1 MLLSASDAVS
11 QIMDGNCHIDA
22 PNEKI
27 YRAVLHRWDMVAKPL
42 DSLGKFELLFA
53 RIGAIQANEDPT
65 LEPCELLVFCA
76 DNGIVEEGISQSDQS
91 VTAQCAESIGQGKS
105 CTGIMAAQAGVRIR
119 SIDIGIAHPKS
130 VDENLP
136 GNDSADETADVQTG
150 DSNTSDSNTFLSET
164 HDAARAISAGEKEI
178 VLHDMKEF
186 PSGLCDTVSTLPGTE
201 NMNVR
206 PGTRNFLK
214 EPAMTQAEVR
224 QALLTG
230 IELVRDANR
239 RGVGLL
245 AAGEMGIGNT
255 TTSACMAAALLHLCG
270 EETAGR
276 GAGLDDQRLRRKIQ
290 VINKAL
296 EKYHFGNTES
306 LKPESPKKQ
315 ASNEIKLKKQEV
327 SSNTRLKKQEVSSET
342 KFKTQEVSSKT
353 NLKMAEVSNEAKK
366 EQEASNETELKR
378 QDSALEM
385 ASKRREALR
394 ILQCVGGLDIAAM
407 TGVYLGGAVYHV
419 PIVLDGV
426 ISLVAALT
434 AERILPGTKQFLIPS
449 HVSREPAAHRILQ
462 ELNFHPVLDA
472 DMALGEG
479 SGAVMM
485 IDLLKM
491 VERVYRESNDFPKI
505 GVEAYERF
513 SS

>member
-1 MLLSASDAVS
+1 MLERNKLRLGKKILLSASDTMS
-11 QIMDGNCHIDA
+11 QIMEGNLFIEFPD
-22 PNEKI
+22 ERT
-27 YRAVLHRWDMVAKPL
+27 YQAVLHRWDKVAKPL
-42 DSLGKFELLFA
+42 DSLGKFEPLFA
-53 RIGAIQANEDPT
+53 RIGAIQGNEDPR

-91 VTAQCAESIGQGKS
+91 VTAQCAQSIGQGKS

-119 SIDIGIAHPKS
+119 SIDIGIANPVKANRIS
-130 VDENLP
+130 PSEAAPAVENYKIR
-136 GNDSADETADVQTG
+136 S
-150 DSNTSDSNTFLSET
+150 
-164 HDAARAISAGEKEI
+164 
-178 VLHDMKEF
+178 
-186 PSGLCDTVSTLPGTE
+186 
-201 NMNVR
+201 
-206 PGTRNFLK
+206 GTRNFLK
-214 EPAMTQAEVR
+214 EPAMTQTEMR
-224 QALLTG
+224 KALETG
-230 IELVRDANR
+230 MDLVRDAR
-239 RGVGLL
+239 QRGVRLL

-255 TTSACMAAALLHLCG
+255 TTSACMAAALLGLRG

-296 EKYHFGNTES
+296 EKYHFGKAECLKLGSDSEKDMES
-306 LKPESPKKQ
+306 GYRLELEAAMETGMALKTWNVSEAYNASEHGPETNSELQRVLGFGCTSRGAWRRQKAPGKEKPK
-315 ASNEIKLKKQEV
+315 
-327 SSNTRLKKQEVSSET
+327 T
-342 KFKTQEVSSKT
+342 
-353 NLKMAEVSNEAKK
+353 
-366 EQEASNETELKR
+366 QEASNETELR
-378 QDSALEM
+378 TLDSALEK

-434 AERILPGTKQFLIPS
+434 AERILPGTKRFLIPS
-449 HVSREPAAHRILQ
+449 HVSREPAADRILR
-462 ELNFHPVLDA
+462 ELDFHPVLDA

-491 VERVYRESNDFPKI
+491 VERVYRESNDFSKI

-513 SS
+513 YS

>member
-11 QIMDGNCHIDA
+11 QIMDGNYHIDA

-42 DSLGKFELLFA
+42 DSLGKFESLFA
-53 RIGAIQANEDPT
+53 RIGAIQANEDPL

-91 VTAQCAESIGQGKS
+91 VTAQCAQSIGQGKS
-105 CTGIMAAQAGVRIR
+105 CTGIMAAQAGVHIR

-136 GNDSADETADVQTG
+136 GNDSSDETADVQTG
-150 DSNTSDSNTFLSET
+150 DTNTSDSNTFLSET
-164 HDAARAISAGEKEI
+164 HDAACAISAGEKEI
-178 VLHDMKEF
+178 VLRDMKEF
-186 PSGLCDTVSTLPGTE
+186 PSGLYDTVSALPGTE

-214 EPAMTQAEVR
+214 EPAMTQAEMR
-224 QALLTG
+224 KALQTG
-230 IELVRDANR
+230 IDLVRDANR

-296 EKYHFGNTES
+296 EKYHFGNTEG
-306 LKPESPKKQ
+306 LKPESPEKQ
-315 ASNEIKLKKQEV
+315 ASSETRLKRQEV
-327 SSNTRLKKQEVSSET
+327 SGET

-353 NLKMAEVSNEAKK
+353 NLTMAEVSNEAKK

-378 QDSALEM
+378 QDSALET

-394 ILQCVGGLDIAAM
+394 ILRCVGGLDIAAM
-407 TGVYLGGAVYHV
+407 TGVFLGGAVYHI

-491 VERVYRESNDFPKI
+491 VERVYRESNVFSNI